1 MHAGNTVSTSF
12 TFPRLKS
19 PADVKLSRVPGGGV
33 AFVPLRAAPTT
44 MPFIDDNLLWCP
56 DNDGKMVDLSCLDP
70 GGGNAAD
77 NSATPGGHNNDQMT
91 PMGMGVI
98 GGLASSHP
106 SSAPECGDLAELSQ
120 ADLKGLVGEMTEDD
134 EIFTSISDPTIELDN
149 IFAEIPQV
157 DDSFLSGNPVG
168 NERMRGRCG
177 REDAIPATPTDSAK
191 TPSDLHLIQIKQELE
206 QLGSSDEEPMST
218 STLEAVSSTSTLNS
232 VLRSSPLS
240 GPNHNHNHLISQL
253 INNPMASSNSN
264 NNLHNTNGNQSFAS
278 LLNDSE
284 TNGVGN
290 GCSST
295 SLLQNALQNNCSAN
309 GLIDARHIKRENSVA
324 AANPLLAGL
333 LSSPFDRPMSSPVTN
348 QSPAQTLPGL
358 LGHIKVKKEVLD
370 HHHDSCKVDTDG
382 GRVVGPHHADT
393 LHHHHHHTHHH
404 HHHQHHLNNSVARSR
419 EQLLQDLL
427 SSGQQ
432 MPPHLQSS
440 SNNNNSS
447 MYSPGA
453 TYPPPHPAAHTGH
466 RTAYSASQPNTSVGG
481 SLPPSP
487 ADSGV
492 SDVDS
497 SSGHTSN
504 DESKTRLHLTVCGS
518 RTPDSPS
525 SGAEAGGG
533 GLPSFHPTYSP
544 QQLHIRSTSQPP
556 HTPNPFPRPQ
566 DSQVMGGYGGVGVSG
581 GYLEGGSPGGVAA
594 AYGVTS
600 PHYTGHSSGLTSPL
614 LGPSASHMNHMVS
627 GMGAAPSTASP
638 SSSSSAEDFFLG
650 DMGFPPRMKKKGR
663 KPKPADGQGQQPGMK
678 RKSREGSTTY
688 LWEFLLKLLQDKEC
702 CPKYIKWTN
711 REKGVFKLVDSKAV
725 SRLWGLH
732 KNKPDMNYETM
743 GRALRYYYQRGI
755 LAKVDGQRLVY
766 QFVDVPKDI
775 VEIDC
780 TGA

>member
-33 AFVPLRAAPTT
+33 AFVPLRAAPTI

-134 EIFTSISDPTIELDN
+134 EIFTSISDPIIELDN

-295 SLLQNALQNNCSAN
+295 SLLQNALQNNGSAN

-333 LSSPFDRPMSSPVTN
+333 LSSPFDRPMGSPVTN
-348 QSPAQTLPGL
+348 QSPTQTLPGL

-404 HHHQHHLNNSVARSR
+404 HHHQHHLNSVARSR
-419 EQLLQDLL
+419 EQLLQELI

-440 SNNNNSS
+440 SNNNNNSSS

-504 DESKTRLHLTVCGS
+504 DESKTRLHLT
-518 RTPDSPS
+518 
-525 SGAEAGGG
+525 
-533 GLPSFHPTYSP
+533 
-544 QQLHIRSTSQPP
+544 
-556 HTPNPFPRPQ
+556 

-614 LGPSASHMNHMVS
+614 LGPSASHMNHMVTS

>member
-1 MHAGNTVSTSF
+1 
-12 TFPRLKS
+12 
-19 PADVKLSRVPGGGV
+19 
-33 AFVPLRAAPTT
+33 
-44 MPFIDDNLLWCP
+44 MPFIDDDLLWCP

-70 GGGNAAD
+70 GGGSGVC
-77 NSATPGGHNNDQMT
+77 NSATPGGNSNEMT

-98 GGLASSHP
+98 GGLASSNP
-106 SSAPECGDLAELSQ
+106 TSAPECGDLAELSQ
-120 ADLKGLVGEMTEDD
+120 ADLKGLVGEIAED
-134 EIFTSISDPTIELDN
+134 EIFPNISDPNFELDN
-149 IFAEIPQV
+149 IFAEV
-157 DDSFLSGNPVG
+157 DDNFLSNPV
-168 NERMRGRCG
+168 NNDRIRVRTRDESVP
-177 REDAIPATPTDSAK
+177 AIPTDSAK

-218 STLEAVSSTSTLNS
+218 METVSSTSTLTPLS
-232 VLRSSPLS
+232 RSSPLS
-240 GPNHNHNHLISQL
+240 MNTNHTHLVNQL
-253 INNPMASSNSN
+253 INNPQLSSNN
-264 NNLHNTNGNQSFAS
+264 HNVSSQSFAS
-278 LLNDSE
+278 LLNDSDV
-284 TNGVGN
+284 NGVGN

-295 SLLQNALQNNCSAN
+295 SLLQNALQNNTSTT
-309 GLIDARHIKRENSVA
+309 GPIDTRHIKRENSVA
-324 AANPLLAGL
+324 AANPLLAEAWPISHWAFWEDLGL
-333 LSSPFDRPMSSPVTN
+333 LSSSYDRPMSSPSTTP
-348 QSPAQTLPGL
+348 SPAPTLPGL
-358 LGHIKVKKEVLD
+358 LGHIKVKKEVLE
-370 HHHDSCKVDTDG
+370 HPRDSCKGETDFYTDPFLLWNMDTDG
-382 GRVVGPHHADT
+382 ARVIGGHHGEA
-393 LHHHHHHTHHH
+393 LHHHHHH
-404 HHHQHHLNNSVARSR
+404 HHLHHLSNNGGRSR

-427 SSGQQ
+427 SAG
-432 MPPHLQSS
+432 HLMTNMQS
-440 SNNNNSS
+440 SNNHNNNNNNGP
-447 MYSPGA
+447 YSNTQ
-453 TYPPPHPAAHTGH
+453 TYQPHPAAHAGH
-466 RTAYSASQPNTSVGG
+466 RTAYSTSHPNTSVGG

-504 DESKTRLHLTVCGS
+504 DESKTRMHLTVCGS

-525 SGAEAGGG
+525 SGAEAGGP
-533 GLPSFHPTYSP
+533 LPSFHPTYSP
-544 QQLHIRSTSQPP
+544 QQLHMRSSSQPP
-556 HTPNPFPRPQ
+556 LTPTFPRPQ

-581 GYLEGGSPGGVAA
+581 YMDAGSPGGMAG
-594 AYGVTS
+594 YYSTH
-600 PHYTGHSSGLTSPL
+600 PSGLTSPL
-614 LGPSASHMNHMVS
+614 QQPNASHMGHMVSS

-638 SSSSSAEDFFLG
+638 SSSSSAEDIFLG

-663 KPKPADGQGQQPGMK
+663 KPKPVDANGQPQQPGMK

-711 REKGVFKLVDSKAV
+711 REKGIFKLVDSKAV

-775 VEIDC
+775 IEIDC